1 MKQIEINK
9 TILQNGL
16 RVITSYREGDLF
28 SMGVGVKIGSLYENE
43 NNNGISHMIEHM
55 LFKGTTSR
63 NLDRLSDDIEKLAGD
78 FDIYTSY
85 NHTVLTID
93 TMKKHAKES
102 IEIISDMLMN
112 ASFSRNEFRLEKKVI
127 IEEIKM
133 TKDDPEDW
141 SYLSLYKIAYPEG
154 SHKYHIA
161 GTIKSVK
168 SLKVNML
175 KEFYKTYYVPN
186 NTVICIVSSFTQ
198 EEVLKMINNFFST
211 WQEGTVEELSEETV
225 ELKPGRVIRHK
236 KGIGQVHLLYG
247 FDIQR
252 LSKKD
257 EIVLTLLNE
266 KIGAGANS
274 ILFKELRDKRGYAY
288 SLYSDIDFIKNL
300 KMFYIYAGISQENL
314 KDTIEVIDSIIFK
327 LKNRELLIDKESL
340 NLLKEIFYT
349 NTAIRLEASSYIVDY
364 MLDGEMNYENP
375 EEYKK
380 SLEIIR
386 QISVED
392 VSQVIDKVFKEP
404 IIHLLMPT
412 D

>member
-1 MKQIEINK
+1 MKQIETNK
-9 TILQNGL
+9 TILSNGL

-28 SMGVGVKIGSLYENE
+28 SMGIGIKIGSLYENE

-55 LFKGTTSR
+55 LFKGTFSR
-63 NLDRLSDDIEKLAGD
+63 NLDKLSDDIEKLAGD
-78 FDIYTSY
+78 FDIYTGYSQ
-85 NHTVLTID
+85 TVLTID
-93 TMKKHAKES
+93 TMKKHAMKSLEV
-102 IEIISDMLMN
+102 ISDMLMN
-112 ASFSRNEFRLEKKVI
+112 ASFPESEFKLEKKVI

-141 SYLSLYKIAYPEG
+141 SYLSLYRTAYPERWY
-154 SHKYHIA
+154 KYHIA

-168 SLKVNML
+168 GLNVNLL
-175 KEFYKTYYVPN
+175 KEFHKKYYVPN
-186 NTVICIVSSFTQ
+186 NTVICIVSSYTH
-198 EEVLKMINNFFST
+198 EEVLKMINEYFST
-211 WQEGTVEELSEETV
+211 WQEGTLEELKEDIV
-225 ELKPGRVIRHK
+225 EILPAKVIRHK

-247 FDIQR
+247 FDIQG
-252 LSKKD
+252 LSEKD
-257 EIVLTLLNE
+257 EIILTLLNE

-300 KMFYIYAGISQENL
+300 KMFYIYAGISEENL
-314 KDTIEVIDSIIFK
+314 KGSIEVIDSIIMKF
-327 LKNRELLIDKESL
+327 KNRELMIDEEAL

-349 NTAIRLEASSYIVDY
+349 NIEIRLESSSHIVDY
-364 MLDGEMNYENP
+364 MLDGELSYGNP

-380 SLEIIR
+380 SLDIMQ

-392 VSQVIDKVFKEP
+392 VLQIIDKVFKEP
-404 IIHLLMPT
+404 IIHVLMPS